1 MSKQSEAK
9 AAQQYLENHIL
20 PTCAN
25 CKHLMQDFF
34 HFKGSIRIEGKNTI
48 IGKYEAPSYSENV
61 RCGVGGFAVK
71 KTATC
76 SIMEKEILTT

>member
-9 AAQQYLENHIL
+9 AAQQYREKPVL

-25 CKHLMQDFF
+25 CKHLIQDFF
-34 HFKGSIRIEGKNTI
+34 YYTLDGVIIEGKNPDP
-48 IGKYEAPSYSENV
+48 GKYARTYSNNV
-61 RCGVGGFAVK
+61 RCGVGGFAVN

-76 SIMEKEILTT
+76 EIMYDER